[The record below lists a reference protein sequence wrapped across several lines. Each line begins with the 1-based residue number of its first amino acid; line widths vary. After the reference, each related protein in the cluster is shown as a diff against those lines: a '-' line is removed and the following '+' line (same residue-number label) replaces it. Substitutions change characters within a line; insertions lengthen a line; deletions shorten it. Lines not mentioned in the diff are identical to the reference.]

1 MCSFASPEPYPLSI
15 HVDPTILNL
24 PYFLQLIDEAWIA
37 ENYTFYFAVL
47 QYSTYVSLIYTRL
60 VGYHYFSEKGAML
73 LVK

>member
-24 PYFLQLIDEAWIA
+24 AYFLQLIDEAGIA
-37 ENYTFYFAVL
+37 ENYTFYFAL
-47 QYSTYVSLIYTRL
+47 LLYLSLIYTRL

-73 LVK
+73 FVK